1 MNNGRRR
8 HIFVVSDA
16 TGGTCEIVVRA
27 ALSQFTGT
35 EVVLEKVAQVRTAEQ
50 INATI
55 GQAAKVHG
63 VVVYTMV
70 SAELRQKMIIAGLNT
85 GVPTVDIL
93 GPILTRLSDHLEI
106 SPLAQP
112 GLFRQLDDEYFNRIE
127 AVDFTVKHDDGMGLE
142 TLGQAEI
149 VLVGVSRTSKT
160 PTSLY
165 LSFRGWKVAN
175 IPVVPGL
182 DLPLEL
188 FKVDQRRIIG
198 LTVNPPFLQAI
209 REERA
214 RNLGAGRGSYTD
226 EEEIRKEVVY
236 ARRLFFENHWPSLN
250 VTAKA
255 IEETSSEVM
264 QIIQSRAGQRKGSV
278 PEQ

>member
-1 MNNGRRR
+1 MNGGRKR

-27 ALSQFTGT
+27 ALSQFKGT
-35 EVVLEKVAQVRTAEQ
+35 DVVLEKVGHVRTAEQ
-50 INATI
+50 INEMI
-55 GQAAKVHG
+55 HRAAAVHG

-70 SAELRQKMIIAGLNT
+70 SSELRQKMIIAGLNT

-127 AVDFTVKHDDGMGLE
+127 AVDFTVKHDDGMGLD
-142 TLGQAEI
+142 TLEQAEI

-175 IPVVPGL
+175 VPVVLGL
-182 DLPLEL
+182 DLPQEL
-188 FKVDQRRIIG
+188 FKIDQRRIIA
-198 LTVNPPFLQAI
+198 LTVNPPFLQAV

-214 RNLGAGRGSYTD
+214 RNLGAGLGSYTD
-226 EEEIRKEVVY
+226 EEEIRKEVVF
-236 ARRLFFENHWPSLN
+236 ARRLFFENHWPTLN

-264 QIIQSRAGQRKGSV
+264 QIIQSRTGQRKGSV